1 MKSRFKSVTSSIAQL
16 LLVIFVLLVTLIF
29 AIIQGGFLL
38 WFVFFMLL
46 PFMLYSCAIF
56 FTPIKNFTV
65 EREVESGRLQQ
76 GDALNM
82 KVTLKRKSAV
92 PIFFLVVQEINTLG
106 IFDDVDEKLVR
117 KIVPIGFK
125 KEVSWTYP
133 IEKLPRGRHEL
144 KGIQIAIADLLGWV
158 RKTHYIN
165 APKTIVVYPQTE
177 NVNFAHSMSH
187 ELGQLSSTNRKR
199 LQHSTLVSSV
209 REYAPGD
216 RMTWL
221 HWPSFAKTGQL
232 HTKEFDYQQSED
244 TCVIFDSAKGYA
256 FEGHVSLTA
265 SLMKGALLKKE
276 PVCFL
281 GAGEQRFAVESFE
294 NQGDLEKIMYY
305 LATITPNKYDVRIKY
320 ERDDMIDGAN
330 ALMLITSNLTD
341 DWIELL
347 AKNAKKGSV
356 PVAYIVRPKRYSPS
370 IDDSQLEQHAESRG
384 VTIIYAQQGQF
395 DSLNK
400 GGIL

>member
-1 MKSRFKSVTSSIAQL
+1 MKSRIKRVTSSIAQL
-16 LLVIFVLLVTLIF
+16 LLVVLMLLITLVF

-46 PFMLYSCAIF
+46 PFTLYSMLIF
-56 FTPIKNFTV
+56 FTPIKNFEV
-65 EREVESGRLQQ
+65 DREIQSGRLQQ
-76 GDALNM
+76 GDSLNM
-82 KVTLKRKSAV
+82 KVTMKRNSV
-92 PIFFLVVQEINTLG
+92 IPIFFLVVQEIDTVG
-106 IFDDVDEKLVR
+106 IFEEIDEKLIR

-125 KEVSWTYP
+125 DKVSWTYP

-144 KGIQIAIADLLGWV
+144 QGIQIGIADLLGWV
-158 RKTHYIN
+158 RKTHYIV
-165 APKTIVVYPQTE
+165 APKTIIVYPKTE
-177 NVNFAHSMSH
+177 NMQFAHSISH
-187 ELGQLSSTNRKR
+187 DQGQLSSTNRKR

-244 TCVIFDSAKGYA
+244 TCVIFDSARGYD
-256 FEGHVSLTA
+256 FEAQVSLTA
-265 SLMKGALLKKE
+265 SLMKAALLKRE

-281 GAGEQRFAVESFE
+281 GAGKRRFAVETFE
-294 NQGDLEKIMYY
+294 NENDLEKIMYY
-305 LATITPNKYDVRIKY
+305 LATITPNKYEVRVNY
-320 ERDDMIDGAN
+320 ERDDMIDGAS
-330 ALMLITSNLTD
+330 ALMLVTSNLTD

-356 PVAYIVRPKRYSPS
+356 PIVYIVRPKNFSGSVEDS
-370 IDDSQLEQHAESRG
+370 ILEKHAESRG
-384 VTIIYAQQGQF
+384 ITLIYTESGRF
-395 DSLNK
+395 ENLNK
-400 GGIL
+400 GGHL